1 MDIKTIEKLA
11 KNIKDALDVQAF
23 RKFDLFEQYTIA
35 DLMKRG
41 HSFAKAVELV
51 VNSVEGDES
60 QLSEGIKNYMKDRKG
75 KR

>member
-51 VNSVEGDES
+51 VNSVEGDET
-60 QLSEGIKNYMKDRKG
+60 QLSKGIKNYIKGRKT
-75 KR
+75 

>member
-60 QLSEGIKNYMKDRKG
+60 QLSEGIKSYMKNRKG